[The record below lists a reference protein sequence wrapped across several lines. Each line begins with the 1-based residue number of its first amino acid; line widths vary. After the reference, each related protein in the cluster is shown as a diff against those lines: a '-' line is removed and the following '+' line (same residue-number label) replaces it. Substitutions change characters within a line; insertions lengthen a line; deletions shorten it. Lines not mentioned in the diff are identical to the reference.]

1 MARQYLLVMALLVA
15 ALFSLN
21 VAVEASGVV
30 TFEVEIVSGYR
41 LDSPNFLT
49 FAPVGPGQVAQQ
61 DLEIVVYSNTEWSLE
76 MKARNLGDADALADA
91 IQFRDSGMWRALPHE
106 KSTICAEQPATGQ
119 DGTVVNIPFR
129 FQGGYEHDP
138 GTYSI
143 LVEFTVVP
151 TL

>member
-49 FAPVGPGQVAQQ
+49 FAPVGPGQVSQQ
-61 DLEIVVYSNTEWSLE
+61 DLEIIVYSNTEWSLE
-76 MKARNLGDADALADA
+76 MRAENLGEGGALSEG
-91 IQFRDSGMWRALPHE
+91 IQWRDLGIWKKLSME
-106 KSTICAEQPATGQ
+106 TNTICMEQPATGQ

>member
-41 LDSPNFLT
+41 LESPSALIF
-49 FAPVGPGQVAQQ
+49 PKVGPGQVSQQ
-61 DLEIVVYSNTEWSLE
+61 DLEIIVYSNTEWNLE
-76 MKARNLGDADALADA
+76 MRVESYGDNQFLSDA